1 MRLRSILFLSIL
13 LLPLAVRG
21 AGSPAPPDL
30 QTRRDAL
37 NRLLAEQWEHFL
49 STHPELASILGDKR
63 WNDKL
68 SDFSDA
74 TIAAELARSQDFL
87 RRFEAIDTTGFPE
100 QEALNKA
107 LMVRNLR
114 EDIEGARFQE
124 WLMPVNQISGIHL
137 YAPQLAPFLSFTTS
151 KDYEDLITRYHGLPG
166 LFDQTTQHMR
176 KGMAAGLMPP
186 KFLLEKVVAQVEGI
200 AAAKPESSP
209 FAEPLARF
217 PKEMPEAEK
226 ERLRAKMLAAVRDDI
241 LPAYARFAKFLK
253 EEYVPKGRAEVG
265 LWALPD
271 GEARYAFRVKSSTT
285 TEMTPE
291 QIHQVGLRE
300 VARIEGE
307 MLKVA
312 KKLGFNDLASLNAAI
327 EKNPDLH
334 ARSRQQIIDLYKQH
348 IDAMYTKLPQ
358 LFGRL
363 PKARVEVLP
372 TEEYREK
379 EASGAEYNQGTPDGS
394 RPGRVMVNTGDPEK
408 RKIINIEST
417 AYHEG
422 VPGHHL
428 QITIAQEL
436 PILPPFRQQGNYTAF
451 AEGWALYSERL
462 GEEVGF
468 YQDPY
473 SEYGHLQDEM
483 LRAIRLVVD
492 TGLHYK
498 HWTRD
503 QVVQFFH
510 DHSAIDEV
518 EVQSETDR
526 YIVWPGQALAYKVGQ
541 MKITEL
547 RERAQK
553 ALGSRFDV
561 RRFHDEVLGAGA
573 LPMDVLEARID
584 AWIAAQKA
592 AKG

>member
-1 MRLRSILFLSIL
+1 L
-13 LLPLAVRG
+13 LIATLILPLAALG
-21 AGSPAPPDL
+21 AAPAAQKPSDL

-37 NRLLAEQWEHFL
+37 NRLLAENWEYSL
-49 STHPELASILGDKR
+49 STNPEFASILGDKR

-68 SDFSDA
+68 SDNSDA
-74 TIAAELARSQDFL
+74 AIQADLAKAKDFL
-87 RRFEAIDTTGFPE
+87 ARFEAIDTTGFPE

-114 EDIEGARFQE
+114 NGLEGARFKG
-124 WLMPVNQISGIHL
+124 WLMPVTQISGIHL
-137 YAPQLAPFLSFTTS
+137 EIPPFPSYLSFTSS
-151 KDYEDLITRYHGLPG
+151 KDYEDLITRAHKIPVV
-166 LFDQTTQHMR
+166 FDQTVEHMR
-176 KGMAAGLMPP
+176 QGMAAGLMPP
-186 KFLLEKVVAQVEGI
+186 KFLLEKVVTQVEGV
-200 AAAKPESSP
+200 AAMKPEDSP
-209 FAEPLARF
+209 FAEPLTRF
-217 PKEMPEAEK
+217 PKDMPEAEQQ
-226 ERLRAKMLAAVRDDI
+226 RLRTTLLAAIRDDI
-241 LPAYARFAKFLK
+241 NPSYARFAKFLR
-253 EEYVPKGRAEVG
+253 EEYVPKGRTEVG
-265 LWALPD
+265 LWSLPD
-271 GEARYAFRVKSSTT
+271 GEARYAYRVKMSTT
-285 TEMTPE
+285 TDRTPE
-291 QIHQVGLRE
+291 EIHQTGLKE

-307 MLKVA
+307 MLQLA
-312 KKLGFNDLASLNAAI
+312 KKLGYSDLKSLNAAI

-334 ARSRQQIIDLYKQH
+334 AHSRQQIIDLYKQN

-363 PKARVEVLP
+363 PKGKVEVLP
-372 TEEYREK
+372 TEAFREK

-394 RPGRVMVNTGDPEK
+394 RPGRVMVNTSDAEK

-422 VPGHHL
+422 VPGHHM
-428 QITIAQEL
+428 QIAIQQEL
-436 PILPPFRQQGNYTAF
+436 PTLPPFRQQGNYTAF

-462 GEEVGF
+462 GKEVGF

-473 SEYGHLQDEM
+473 SDYGHLQDEM

-498 HWTRD
+498 HWSRD

-526 YIVWPGQALAYKVGQ
+526 YIVWPAQALAYKVGQ

-553 ALGSRFDV
+553 ALGAKFDI
-561 RRFHDEVLGAGA
+561 RKFHDEVLGAGA

-592 AKG
+592 GKA